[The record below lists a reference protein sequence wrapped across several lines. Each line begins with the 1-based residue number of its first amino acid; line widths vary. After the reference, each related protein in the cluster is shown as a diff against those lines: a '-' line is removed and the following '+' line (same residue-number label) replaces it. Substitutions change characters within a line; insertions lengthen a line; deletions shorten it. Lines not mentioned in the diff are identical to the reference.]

1 MTPGFYQ
8 YEFLGKPLMMS
19 VQNTDNCSE
28 VLPCTYCVHDRD
40 GDDGAGS
47 GRVRLGDAR
56 GGAGAPESRDQA

>member
-1 MTPGFYQ
+1 
-8 YEFLGKPLMMS
+8 MMS

-28 VLPCTYCVHDRD
+28 VLPCTYCVHNRD

-47 GRVRLGDAR
+47 GRVRLGYAR